1 MASAGTQKTD
11 AEIHFGIGA
20 IASKEGDA
28 VAVVVD
34 DKVALLSAITARHRP
49 PYALPNAMRDFIPE
63 WYRWHDWLRALDLKP
78 SHEDSWQPLDAV
90 RFMAPIP
97 EPWNIFQTYHNFERP
112 SIVTGRPDLPKA
124 ERVLPDIFF
133 GSRSA
138 LAGYG
143 DTVYREHGGGQFDF
157 EVEITI
163 VIGKTAYRVA
173 AEQAEKYIAGYA
185 IANDFTMHHAWWR
198 PLRNKSPINDNI
210 RMKNFPGY
218 TPMSRA
224 IVPRDLAG
232 DPHNLA
238 VRTWVDGKL
247 RQDTRT
253 NEMLWTVGE
262 LVEYLSWIMPL
273 CPGDLILCGSP
284 LELPLPPDEKKGVQ
298 PGQKV
303 MCEVENLGRLE
314 NPVAEQSE
322 RQPHEPR

>member
-1 MASAGTQKTD
+1 MTIKGIVKTG
-11 AEIHFGIGA
+11 AEIQFGIGT
-20 IASKEGDA
+20 IVTEGGDS

-34 DKVALLSAITARHRP
+34 DKVASLSAIAARYRP
-49 PYALPNAMRDFIPE
+49 PRAVPNSMREFIPE
-63 WYRWHDWLRALDLKP
+63 WNRWHGWLRDLGLKP
-78 SHEDSWQPLDAV
+78 SQEDGWQQLDAV
-90 RFMAPIP
+90 RFMAPVP
-97 EPWNIFQTYHNFERP
+97 EPWDIFQTYHNFERP

-173 AEQAEKYIAGYA
+173 AERAEEYIAGYA

-198 PLRNKSPINDNI
+198 PIRNKSPINDNI

-224 IVPRDLAG
+224 IIPRDLAG
-232 DPHNLA
+232 DPHNLS
-238 VRTWVDGKL
+238 VKTWVDGKL
-247 RQDTRT
+247 RQDIRT
-253 NEMLWTVGE
+253 TEILWTVGE
-262 LVEYLSWIMPL
+262 LLEYLSWIMPL
-273 CPGDLILCGSP
+273 RPGVLILCGSP
-284 LELPLPPDEKKGVQ
+284 LELPLPPHEKKGVQ

-303 MCEVENLGRLE
+303 VCEVETLGRLE
-314 NPVAEQSE
+314 NAVAEQSE
-322 RQPHEPR
+322 RQPKEPA